1 LNLYCASTTL
11 VNINFFCFHFPA
23 PESELQP
30 ARKAQH
36 ACLYTLSAS
45 SSSGQV
51 STGSQE
57 LMFKSFLTIVFCAFL
72 TPGSGISFLRIRFRT
87 VRTWKRMGWTEGV
100 DEGWLRIR
108 NRIGSGFNQFKCIRT
123 RKRVVENDESWEV
136 RWVGGW
142 GRRRLDPN

>member
-1 LNLYCASTTL
+1 MNLYCASTTL
-11 VNINFFCFHFPA
+11 VNIIFYVSIFQHLRASCSQPEKHSTPA
-23 PESELQP
+23 
-30 ARKAQH
+30 
-36 ACLYTLSAS
+36 CTLSAS

-108 NRIGSGFNQFKCIRT
+108 NRTGSGFNQFKCIRT
-123 RKRVVENDESWEV
+123 RKRVMEMNHGKY
-136 RWVGGW
+136 GGW
-142 GRRRLDPN
+142 GGEAEGRS